1 MVPPPR
7 VCAAAVRFPEYICG
21 MRNGPSKWRSASA
34 LLCALAATA
43 ALAGEEKG
51 KAAKE
56 PVPVFDK
63 VYLSNKKNL
72 AAGRDVWENQCRHC
86 HGAAAYP
93 GKAPKLNPGQMA
105 PDFIYDRVTFGFG
118 KMPAWKDVFSDEQ
131 RKGVV
136 AYIKSDDFS
145 P

>member
-1 MVPPPR
+1 M
-7 VCAAAVRFPEYICG
+7 
-21 MRNGPSKWRSASA
+21 WLRSAGA
-34 LLCALAATA
+34 LLCLLAAA
-43 ALAGEEKG
+43 ANAGGDQHKTLKQPG
-51 KAAKE
+51 
-56 PVPVFDK
+56 PLFDK
-63 VYLSNKKNL
+63 AYLSSKANIEV
-72 AAGRDVWENQCRHC
+72 GRNVWENQCRHC

-136 AYIKSDDFS
+136 AYIKSRDFS

>member
-1 MVPPPR
+1 M
-7 VCAAAVRFPEYICG
+7 
-21 MRNGPSKWRSASA
+21 SLRSTGA
-34 LLCALAATA
+34 LLCLLAAAGA
-43 ALAGEEKG
+43 AYASDERQKTV
-51 KAAKE
+51 KQ
-56 PVPVFDK
+56 PVPKFDK
-63 VYLSNKKNL
+63 AFLSNKANIEI
-72 AAGRDVWENQCRHC
+72 GRNVWENQCRHC

-105 PDFIYDRVTFGFG
+105 PAFIYERVTFGFG
-118 KMPAWKDVFSDEQ
+118 KMPGWKDVFTVEQ

>member
-1 MVPPPR
+1 
-7 VCAAAVRFPEYICG
+7 
-21 MRNGPSKWRSASA
+21 MRLRSTGA
-34 LLCALAATA
+34 LLCLLAAAAATA
-43 ALAGEEKG
+43 GEEQRKTV
-51 KAAKE
+51 KQ

-63 VYLSNKKNL
+63 RYLSNKANIEL
-72 AAGRDVWENQCRHC
+72 GRNVWENQCRHC

-93 GKAPKLNPGQMA
+93 GKAPKLNPGQLE

-118 KMPAWKDVFSDEQ
+118 KMPAWKDVFSDAQ

-136 AYIKSDDFS
+136 AYIKSGDFS